1 MTLRQDHLLAHMDAY
16 AVEKSTNILLL
27 KYMGIS
33 SGASKIVKS
42 KLLAID
48 PSTKTLLV
56 KFDEGLLPQGDTGQT
71 GNVGIQGDTG
81 DQGDTGIGGRDIT
94 DYTLAWLGL

>member
-16 AVEKSTNILLL
+16 AVERNTNILLL
-27 KYMGIS
+27 KYMGIP
-33 SGASKIVKS
+33 SGASKIAKS

-48 PSTKTLLV
+48 PSTKALLV
-56 KFDEGLLPQGDTGQT
+56 KFDGGLLPQGDTGQT
-71 GNVGIQGDTG
+71 GSVGIQGDTG
-81 DQGDTGIGGRDIT
+81 ITGDTGVGGGDIT